1 MRKHEPVNR
10 LMTEAVLS
18 IGADEP
24 AGEVLRLF
32 REYPVHHLPV
42 VEDRRVVGV
51 LSAAD
56 LLKLRAVIPRGVA
69 SAEKYLND
77 KMKVQALIARPAI
90 TIAQHETVERAAAL
104 MASHGIHSLPVVD
117 SKGHLVGIL
126 TTTDIIAAMFDAAP
140 TRTGVRSEAS
150 RGARI
155 TREHFLRAVA
165 LATQAVEARSGP
177 RRSRHRAAL
186 RAASY
191 RSARGRHGHCSA
203 LLGLGAGR
211 ATAPRARQG
220 DRAGTRGGGVR
231 AHRGWRARFCDHVKG
246 DRLR

>member
-18 IGADEP
+18 IDADEP

-56 LLKLRAVIPRGVA
+56 LLKLRALIPRGVA
-69 SAEKYLND
+69 SPENYLNE
-77 KMKVQALIARPAI
+77 KMKVQALIARPPI
-90 TIAQHETVERAAAL
+90 TIAQHETVERASTL

-126 TTTDIIAAMFDAAP
+126 TTTDIISALFDPAP
-140 TRTGVRSEAS
+140 PRAEVHSEAS
-150 RGARI
+150 HGARI
-155 TREHFLRAVA
+155 TREHFHRAVA
-165 LATQAVEARSGP
+165 VAAQAVEQGRDPDGLAAGLLYAQ
-177 RRSRHRAAL
+177 HRI
-186 RAASY
+186 
-191 RSARGRHGHCSA
+191 A
-203 LLGLGAGR
+203 LLESVTAVAARYLGAGQDVQLHRELGKAIEQARGAEMSEHTDAR
-211 ATAPRARQG
+211 ALG
-220 DRAGTRGGGVR
+220 
-231 AHRGWRARFCDHVKG
+231 F
-246 DRLR
+246 

>member
-69 SAEKYLND
+69 SPERYLND
-77 KMKVQALIARPAI
+77 KMKVTALIARPAV
-90 TIAQHETVERAAAL
+90 TIAQHETVERAAEL
-104 MASHGIHSLPVVD
+104 MASHGFHSLPVVD

-140 TRTGVRSEAS
+140 ARTGARSEAPLND
-150 RGARI
+150 ARI
-155 TREHFLRAVA
+155 TRDHFLRAVA
-165 LATQAVEARSGP
+165 LATQAVEEGRDPDGLAAALLFA
-177 RRSRHRAAL
+177 RHRIELLERVTAIAARYL
-186 RAASY
+186 GSGQDVQLHRELGKAIEQARTAEASGHTETRA
-191 RSARGRHGHCSA
+191 
-203 LLGLGAGR
+203 LGFGA
-211 ATAPRARQG
+211 T
-220 DRAGTRGGGVR
+220 
-231 AHRGWRARFCDHVKG
+231 
-246 DRLR
+246 

>member
-18 IGADEP
+18 IGANEP

-56 LLKLRAVIPRGVA
+56 LLKLRALIPRGVA

-90 TIAQHETVERAAAL
+90 TIAQHDTVEHASEL

-140 TRTGVRSEAS
+140 TRAGVRSEARS
-150 RGARI
+150 NGARI
-155 TREHFLRAVA
+155 TGEHFVRTVA
-165 LATQAVEARSGP
+165 LATQAVEEGRDPDGLA
-177 RRSRHRAAL
+177 AAL
-186 RAASY
+186 LYAQRRIAQLEGVTAIAARYLGSGQDVQLH
-191 RSARGRHGHCSA
+191 RELGKAIEQARERLSSAER
-203 LLGLGAGR
+203 
-211 ATAPRARQG
+211 
-220 DRAGTRGGGVR
+220 
-231 AHRGWRARFCDHVKG
+231 
-246 DRLR
+246 

>member
-56 LLKLRAVIPRGVA
+56 LLKLRAMIPRGVA

-90 TIAQHETVERAAAL
+90 TIAEHETVERASAL

-126 TTTDIIAAMFDAAP
+126 TTTDIIAAMFDATPA
-140 TRTGVRSEAS
+140 RTGVRSEAS
-150 RGARI
+150 HGARI

-165 LATQAVEARSGP
+165 LATQAVEQGRDPDGLA
-177 RRSRHRAAL
+177 AAL
-186 RAASY
+186 LYAQHRIALIEGVTAIAARYLGSGQDVQLH
-191 RSARGRHGHCSA
+191 RELGKAIEQARGAEVSEHTEACA
-203 LLGLGAGR
+203 LGFGA
-211 ATAPRARQG
+211 T
-220 DRAGTRGGGVR
+220 
-231 AHRGWRARFCDHVKG
+231 
-246 DRLR
+246 